1 MTTSRSSRPSQL
13 VTLSL
18 AFLLTGLL
26 ACSKG
31 SEGEETQNPANPDA
45 AETAETA
52 EATPAGGDSPV
63 SVPGQPGAAPV
74 NTKPADTGKMPGVVA
89 RINGVEI
96 KKDDLLKEAEQ
107 MRARFAQMSG
117 GQQVPPMNDE
127 FYDKVL
133 EGIVARTLLL
143 QEAEKQGVTVT
154 DDEVKGQIAALRGR
168 FPDQATFEK
177 ALSEQGMTEAGLM
190 KDLRREAVVQKY
202 VETKVFNQ
210 VQVSDQQLRA
220 FYDQNKDK
228 MQQPERVHARH
239 ILIKA
244 EAGAPEADKQKAR
257 AKADDLLARIKKGE
271 DFAKLA
277 SENSDD
283 PGSKTQGGD
292 LSWFARGQ
300 MVPSFEKAAFALTKP
315 NEVSP
320 VTESQFGYHIIQ
332 LVERQAPTAV
342 PFEQAK
348 DRISQMLKQQE
359 ASKAL
364 QARVDQ
370 LKSQGKVET
379 FI

>member
-13 VTLSL
+13 LTLSL

-31 SEGEETQNPANPDA
+31 SEGEETQNPANPD
-45 AETAETA
+45 TATESAGTA
-52 EATPAGGDSPV
+52 PAGGSGGDSPV
-63 SVPGQPGAAPV
+63 SVPGQAAPA
-74 NTKPADTGKMPGVVA
+74 NAKPADTGKMPAVVA
-89 RINGVEI
+89 RINGVTVT
-96 KKDDLLKEAEQ
+96 KDELLKEAEQ

-117 GQQVPPMNDE
+117 GQQVPPMSDE

-143 QEAEKQGVTVT
+143 QEAEKQGVTVS
-154 DDEVKGQIAALRGR
+154 DEEVKGQIAALRGR
-168 FPDQATFEK
+168 FPDQAAFEK

-202 VETKVFNQ
+202 VETRIFNQ
-210 VQVSDQQLRA
+210 VQVSDQQARA

-228 MQQPERVHARH
+228 MQQPERAHLRH
-239 ILIKA
+239 ILVKVD
-244 EAGAPEADKQKAR
+244 AGAAEADKQKAR

-283 PGSKTQGGD
+283 PGSKSQGGD
-292 LSWFARGQ
+292 LSWVTRGQ
-300 MVPSFEKAAFALTKP
+300 TVPPFEKAAFALTRP
-315 NEVSP
+315 NELSP

-348 DRISQMLKQQE
+348 DRINQMLKQQE
-359 ASKAL
+359 AGKAL